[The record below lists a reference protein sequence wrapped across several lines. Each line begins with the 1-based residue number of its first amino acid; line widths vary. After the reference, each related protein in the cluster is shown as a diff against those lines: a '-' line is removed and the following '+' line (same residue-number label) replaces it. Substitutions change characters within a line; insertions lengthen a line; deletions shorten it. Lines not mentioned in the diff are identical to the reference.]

1 MHVAVGI
8 MLVCGRAIAGR
19 RCAIVASQTADEPI
33 GGAPLLPIVM
43 MKSEAVRFPTRVIES
58 VGDSWITAFPETSL
72 IAACNASAAAVPQ
85 PGPTRVTA
93 IPRDSDHARKLRL
106 VI

>member
-1 MHVAVGI
+1 MQSVTLANQQRG
-8 MLVCGRAIAGR
+8 
-19 RCAIVASQTADEPI
+19 ADPQ
-33 GGAPLLPIVM
+33 PVM
-43 MKSEAVRFPTRVIES
+43 MKSEAVRLAVWTPTRVIES
-58 VGDSWITAFPETSL
+58 VGDRWITAFPETSL

-85 PGPTRVTA
+85 PGPTRVTV